1 MYKKCGASRPW
12 NILQPLKADMMKFA
26 DKWMELEIIILS
38 QVMRTQK
45 DMIGMY
51 SFISKY

>member
-12 NILQPLKADMMKFA
+12 NILQALKTDMMKFA
-26 DKWMELEIIILS
+26 DKWMELEIIIPSL
-38 QVMRTQK
+38 VMRTQK
-45 DMIGMY
+45 DMDGMY